1 MSANGKYYL
10 AMSVRM
16 RLPDNSRKYFVG
28 RLTLAKTRIFWDW
41 AISEKPSIATSDELA
56 ESTVCKYSVAA
67 FQDKCMLKDVKRA
80 FGEYYKRER
89 GKSKD
94 ALLQFFLETLE
105 LRKERYNL
113 PSGSVCD
120 WAQEIMGT
128 VIFNRQKGEK

>member
-10 AMSVRM
+10 AMSVRL
-16 RLPDNSRKYFVG
+16 RLPNGSHRYFVG

-41 AISEKPSIATSDELA
+41 VISEKQAIATSDTLA

-67 FQDKCMLKDVKRA
+67 FQDKCLLKDVKRA
-80 FGEYYKRER
+80 FREYYKRER

-105 LRKERYNL
+105 LHKAQYNL
-113 PSGSVCD
+113 PAGSVCD
-120 WAQEIMGT
+120 WAQEIMGK
-128 VIFNRQKGEK
+128 VNFN